1 VDHPRKLRRRL
12 SQTPRPRPENTAD
25 MVSKGRGT
33 ARRLSDE
40 QVAEIV
46 RRKAAGETQT
56 AIAADLGVSQALVS
70 LELKRSRP

>member
-1 VDHPRKLRRRL
+1 
-12 SQTPRPRPENTAD
+12 